1 VASPIGEAEVRYASS
16 GRSHIVVPSRNTPK
30 DEDKD
35 DQHKDEGSDEDI

>member
-35 DQHKDEGSDEDI
+35 DQHERSDEGI